1 MALKSLD
8 KVRKLAKSAQQLLY
22 DGRCTIYEYQK
33 VIDPLNHETISD
45 EVPVYTDLPCRL
57 SFKNF
62 PAATDSQTADTLSQE
77 IKLFLDS
84 GITIKAGSK
93 VVVTQNGIT
102 NTYKNSG
109 QAAVYATHQEVIL
122 SLYEEH
128 P

>member
-22 DGRCTIYEYQK
+22 DGICTIYEDKK
-33 VIDPLNHETISD
+33 VMDPLTHETVCD
-45 EVPVYTDLPCRL
+45 EVPVHIDVPCRL
-57 SFKNF
+57 SFKSF
-62 PAATDSQTADTLSQE
+62 PSTTDSQTVDTLTQE
-77 IKLFLDS
+77 IKLFLDTN
-84 GITIKAGSK
+84 IAIKAGSK